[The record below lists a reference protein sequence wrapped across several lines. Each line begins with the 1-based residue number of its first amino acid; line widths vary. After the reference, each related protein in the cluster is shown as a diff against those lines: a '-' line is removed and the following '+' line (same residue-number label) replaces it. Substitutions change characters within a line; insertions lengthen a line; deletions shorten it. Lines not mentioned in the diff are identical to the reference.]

1 MKPPGHAVIS
11 LSIGGILWAVTKS
24 PYALVSSLLT
34 GVMIDMDHLVEYYRW
49 FVKGDTSKVYFFLHS
64 YELLVP
70 VFLSSYFSGWD
81 PVVMGASF
89 AFLGHLLTDQIVNPV
104 MPLAYFFT
112 YRAMKGFR
120 RSALINV
127 DWQDLRR
134 DFLRLSITRTIISFF
149 NPRFKIGE

>member
-1 MKPPGHAVIS
+1 M
-11 LSIGGILWAVTKS
+11 TKS

-104 MPLAYFFT
+104 MPLAYFVA

-120 RSALINV
+120 RSELIKV
-127 DWQDLRR
+127 EWQDIQR
-134 DFLRLSITRTIISFF
+134 DFLRLPITRTIIRFF
-149 NPRFKIGE
+149 NPRFKVGE

>member
-1 MKPPGHAVIS
+1 M
-11 LSIGGILWAVTKS
+11 TKS

-120 RSALINV
+120 RSELIKV
-127 DWQDLRR
+127 EWQDIQR
-134 DFLRLSITRTIISFF
+134 DFLRLPITRTIIRFF